1 MLDSLDC
8 LLVLLDSRGL
18 GLLLFALF
26 IHAFLRSL
34 RHEGPELRKIFH
46 DLILAHQVSYIQNMK
61 KYTSNTTIY
70 TLSVL
75 KKSFAL
81 LHYNYIKDHVNF
93 YMSVRGAS
101 DDTDPLLSERNKAGS
116 TSLPINGFSRA
127 GSTRPGTPRTV
138 VPSADGQTE
147 KEDESISIE
156 TLIIR
161 AVTEFGA
168 VLFQLVCFSRLG
180 AKDYYYLVN
189 QKADFAE
196 YDSQVEPS
204 LAANFVLFVTFI
216 IFQFPYLN
224 GYILLMFDTCVTGRS
239 SVQRKACCLFITAIQ
254 ILAVVVVWGIIRAAQ
269 EHWKGTITWIVP
281 QVKATD
287 DGRNWGAEFVEEWFA
302 VWALMVGF
310 IHLTF
315 LNNAGLFCAQT
326 HLFSEFSSQVK
337 ELPIPMTFIVQLTLL
352 VAGLLRAFPTSHLSP
367 HISCYIMAM
376 GYTTWG
382 AFFTRMAGG
391 VAGYISAY
399 LWYWYVYVPRHDSLR
414 SKYPE
419 YKYTKHIITNVYK
432 AKPERSDAFLD
443 NTFAISFQDTRHFYT
458 R

>member
-1 MLDSLDC
+1 
-8 LLVLLDSRGL
+8 
-18 GLLLFALF
+18 
-26 IHAFLRSL
+26 
-34 RHEGPELRKIFH
+34 
-46 DLILAHQVSYIQNMK
+46 MK

-70 TLSVL
+70 TPSVL

-93 YMSVRGAS
+93 CMAVRGAE
-101 DDTDPLLSERNKAGS
+101 DTEALLTGRSRAES
-116 TSLPINGFSRA
+116 TSLPSERGFSRA
-127 GSTRPGTPRTV
+127 GSTRPPTPRNV

-161 AVTEFGA
+161 ALTEFGA
-168 VLFQLVCFSRLG
+168 VIFQLVCFSRLG

-189 QKADFAE
+189 QNADFAQ
-196 YDSQVEPS
+196 YDNSQLEPS

-239 SVQRKACCLFITAIQ
+239 SVKRKACCLFLTAIQ
-254 ILAVVVVWGIIRAAQ
+254 IIAVVVVWAIIRAAQ

-287 DGRNWGAEFVEEWFA
+287 VGRNWGAEFVEEWFA
-302 VWALMVGF
+302 VLALMVGF

-315 LNNAGLFCAQT
+315 LNNSGLFCAQT
-326 HLFSEFSSQVK
+326 HLFSDFSPQVK
-337 ELPIPMTFIVQLTLL
+337 ELPIPISSIVQLTLL

-367 HISCYIMAM
+367 HISCYIVAM

-382 AFFTRMAGG
+382 GFFIRMAGG

-399 LWYWYVYVPRHDSLR
+399 VWYWYMYVPRHDSLQ
-414 SKYPE
+414 SKYPA
-419 YKYTKHIITNVYK
+419 YKYTKHIITTLYK
-432 AKPERSDAFLD
+432 EKPERSDAFLD

>member
-1 MLDSLDC
+1 
-8 LLVLLDSRGL
+8 
-18 GLLLFALF
+18 
-26 IHAFLRSL
+26 
-34 RHEGPELRKIFH
+34 
-46 DLILAHQVSYIQNMK
+46 MK

-93 YMSVRGAS
+93 CMSVRGAS
-101 DDTDPLLSERNKAGS
+101 DDTEALLSDRGRAGS
-116 TSLPINGFSRA
+116 TSGLSRA
-127 GSTRPGTPRTV
+127 GNTRPQTPRAV
-138 VPSADGQTE
+138 GGGAGVSQTE
-147 KEDESISIE
+147 DIDESISIE

-161 AVTEFGA
+161 ALTEFGA
-168 VLFQLVCFSRLG
+168 VIFQLVCFSRLG

-196 YDSQVEPS
+196 YDSQLEPS

-239 SVQRKACCLFITAIQ
+239 SVQRKACCLFLTAIQ
-254 ILAVVVVWGIIRAAQ
+254 IIAVVVVWAIIREAQ

-302 VWALMVGF
+302 VLALMVGF
-310 IHLTF
+310 IHLTY
-315 LNNAGLFCAQT
+315 LNHKELFCAQT
-326 HLFSEFSSQVK
+326 HLFSNFSPQVK
-337 ELPIPMTFIVQLTLL
+337 ELSIPMPSIVQLTLL

-367 HISCYIMAM
+367 HISCYIVAM
-376 GYTTWG
+376 GYTTWP

-391 VAGYISAY
+391 VTGYISAY
-399 LWYWYVYVPRHDSLR
+399 VWYWYMYVPRHDSLQI
-414 SKYPE
+414 KYPA
-419 YKYTKHIITNVYK
+419 YKYTKHIITTLYPE
-432 AKPERSDAFLD
+432 KPERSDAFLD